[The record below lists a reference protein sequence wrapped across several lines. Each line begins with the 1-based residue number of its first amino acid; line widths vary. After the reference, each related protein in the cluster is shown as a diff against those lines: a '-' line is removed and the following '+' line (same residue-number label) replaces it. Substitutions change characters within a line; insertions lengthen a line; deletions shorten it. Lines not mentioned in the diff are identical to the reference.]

1 MSDRPGPFARLESR
15 LPVDAPWLSVPVGVV
30 AAGAILAAAP
40 LPTEAARM
48 LAITAFC
55 IALWVGT
62 PVPPWLTGVVGI
74 GLIGVNFSTELAL
87 FGFRSP
93 ATWLIVLG
101 ILIGEATRQSGLA
114 GLVERRVIE
123 VMPAE
128 AATDPRAAYR
138 YLLVAFSAIGAGFVF
153 LVPSALVRVLILGPV
168 LISVGERFTQR
179 RARVGLFLGPLFVTY
194 YAGAGVLTGSLGN
207 IIITGITESAA
218 GLSIGWVEWLVW
230 LGPVMTVLRTAVV
243 VAIAYALYRPTTGDA
258 LAADAGEVA
267 AVTPNSSGSEEAT
280 DEGVVAGDERRML
293 AFLLVGV
300 AIWATDAIH
309 GLHPLY
315 GALVVAVLVFLP
327 RVGVVDLEA
336 AGDAD
341 FTILFFLGAI
351 FAIAE
356 GLQRTAFTDAAAGAI
371 LSAVPADASLPVV
384 LGAVSLV
391 TAALTLVME
400 GLAVASVLTPV
411 LVAFARDAGV
421 PLLPVAMVE
430 AVTLVTYF
438 FPYQS
443 AVLVALLGLDV
454 VESREVIRMA
464 TACSLATLLVLLPI
478 QIAVFTVAFG

>member
-1 MSDRPGPFARLESR
+1 MPDRQAFADRFA
-15 LPVDAPWLSVPVGVV
+15 LPTDPAWLSVPVGL
-30 AAGAILAAAP
+30 ALAAAMVLFAP
-40 LPTEAARM
+40 LDPPAARM

-55 IALWVGT
+55 ISLWVGT
-62 PVPPWLTGVVGI
+62 PVPPWLTGVVGL
-74 GLIGVNFSTELAL
+74 GLIGVGFSTDLAL

-101 ILIGEATRQSGLA
+101 ILIGEATRRSGLA
-114 GLVERRVIE
+114 LLVERRVIE
-123 VMPAE
+123 VMPAG
-128 AATDPRAAYR
+128 AAADPRAAYR
-138 YLLVAFSAIGAGFVF
+138 YLLVAFSLLGAGFVF

-168 LISVGERFTQR
+168 MVSVGERFTER

-194 YAGAGVLTGSLGN
+194 YGAAGVLTGSLGN

-218 GLSIGWVEWLVW
+218 GLSIGWIEWLVW
-230 LGPVMTVLRTAVV
+230 LGPVMTVARSAVV
-243 VAIAYALYRPTTGDA
+243 VAIAYVLYRPTREDA
-258 LAADAGEVA
+258 LAADAGA
-267 AVTPNSSGSEEAT
+267 AVPERAP
-280 DEGVVAGDERRML
+280 DGDEWRML

-300 AIWATDAIH
+300 AVWATDAVH

-315 GALVVAVLVFLP
+315 GALVVTVLVFLP

-336 AGDAD
+336 AGEAD
-341 FTILFFLGAI
+341 FSIVFFLGAI

-356 GLQRTAFTDAAAGAI
+356 GLQRTAFTDVAAGAV
-371 LSAVPADASLPVV
+371 LSAVPVDASLPVV

-391 TAALTLVME
+391 TAALTVVME

-411 LVAFARDAGV
+411 LVAFARDAGI
-421 PLLPVAMVE
+421 PLMPVAMVE

-443 AVLVALLGLDV
+443 AVLVALLSLDV

-464 TACSLATLLVLLPI
+464 TICSLATLLILLPI
-478 QIAVFTVAFG
+478 QIAVFTILLG

>member
-1 MSDRPGPFARLESR
+1 MSARSGPGPIPPPS
-15 LPVDAPWLSVPVGVV
+15 LPVDAAWLSVPVGVL
-30 AAGAILAAAP
+30 AAAAVLLAAP
-40 LPTEAARM
+40 LPADAARM
-48 LAITAFC
+48 LAITTFC

-62 PVPPWLTGVVGI
+62 PVPPWFTAVVGL
-74 GLIGVNFSTELAL
+74 GLIGVGFSTELAL

-114 GLVERRVIE
+114 RLVERRVVE
-123 VMPAE
+123 VMPAD
-128 AATDPRAAYR
+128 ATADPRAAYR
-138 YLLVAFSAIGAGFVF
+138 YLLGAFSLIGAGFVF

-168 LISVGERFTQR
+168 LISVGERFTER

-207 IIITGITESAA
+207 IIIAGIAESAA

-230 LGPVMTVLRTAVV
+230 LGPVMTVLRTGV
-243 VAIAYALYRPTTGDA
+243 VAAVAYVLYRPTDGDA
-258 LAADAGEVA
+258 LAADAGEVSA
-267 AVTPNSSGSEEAT
+267 DPGT
-280 DEGVVAGDERRML
+280 AGGERRML

-300 AIWATDAIH
+300 AVWATDAVH

-315 GALVVAVLVFLP
+315 GALVVTVLVFLP
-327 RVGVVDLEA
+327 RVGVVDLDA

-356 GLQRTAFTDAAAGAI
+356 GLQRTAFTDTAAGAV
-371 LSAVPADASLPVV
+371 LAAVPADASLPVV

-411 LVAFARDAGV
+411 LVAFARDAGI

-454 VESREVIRMA
+454 VDSREVIRMA
-464 TACSLATLLVLLPI
+464 TACSLATLLVLFPI